1 MAEFRNIIADGDLI
15 RQVQLPRWWLFGD
28 KHWAPHRNLSREV
41 RSLEQRMHK
50 AHAVYK
56 ESQEDFVVAQKN
68 VGMDINMLRAHKSG
82 NSEVS
87 YEIPSDESILVRKEG
102 IKYSG
107 GGNQQPQKQK
117 GQQNGNGNN
126 QQNNQQKSG
135 DQQNNQAKQKGQQR
149 KPASLMEL
157 LMNTKVVT
165 H

>member
-15 RQVQLPRWWLFGD
+15 RQQQLPRWWLFGE
-28 KHWAPHRNLSREV
+28 KNWAPYRNLSREV
-41 RSLEQRMHK
+41 RYLEQRMHS

-56 ESQEDFVVAQKN
+56 ASQEDFVVAQKN
-68 VGMDINMLRAHKSG
+68 VETDINMLRAYKSG

-87 YEIPSDESILVRKEG
+87 YEIPSDESIIVRREG
-102 IKYSG
+102 VKYSG
-107 GGNQQPQKQK
+107 GNQQSQKQK
-117 GQQNGNGNN
+117 GNGGNGNQ
-126 QQNNQQKSG
+126 QQNNQQKSN
-135 DQQNNQAKQKGQQR
+135 QNNGEGKSKGQQR